1 MISDDLDIANVF
13 NEYFVNIPSRLKEP
27 IQPSDFEL
35 LHNFVDS
42 KFNDNTNFTI
52 LFVNRSFVSNYLSS
66 MDATE
71 ATGLGC
77 LGLRLLKIASDVL
90 TPSITYIVNKS
101 IESGGFP
108 CTWKNAKVNPIFKTG
123 DKDSVNN
130 YRPISILP
138 TLSKIIEKWIATKL
152 MSYLNKYQLLHKK
165 QSGFRKNHSTE

>member
-1 MISDDLDIANVF
+1 MHKKGSSKVYNFEIKTDNDMISDDLDIANVF

-42 KFNDNTNFTI
+42 IFNDNTNFTI

-71 ATGLGC
+71 ATGLGYI
-77 LGLRLLKIASDVL
+77 GPRLLKIASDVL
-90 TPSITYIVNKS
+90 TPSITYIINKS
-101 IESGGFP
+101 IESGVFP

-138 TLSKIIEKWIATKL
+138 TLS
-152 MSYLNKYQLLHKK
+152 
-165 QSGFRKNHSTE
+165 R